1 MILTNANGYQ
11 FEITFSTDIEGDTVE
26 FRDVKNGGQFVSA
39 YYAKTIL
46 ASSGGLRLDT
56 GAPEWEVDTL
66 PMNQLRRHLSSTLN
80 VRTAVDKEWNE
91 VTASRS

>member
-11 FEITFSTDIEGDTVE
+11 FEVTLSTDIEGPTVE
-26 FRDVKNGGQFVSA
+26 FRDVKHGGQFVSA

-66 PMNQLRRHLSSTLN
+66 PMNQLRRYLRRTLY
-80 VRTAVDKEWNE
+80 VRTDVDKEWKE
-91 VTASRS
+91 ITASRS